1 MTMHAYTASRI
12 GTIRKGSWRTLCAVM
27 AFAIFCPSCV
37 EETTPELEE
46 QKFTRLYDDNRF
58 NESITPVDVAQ
69 TPDGGYLIL
78 ARRRLPES
86 NFSGI
91 YLMKVNARGE
101 FEAGQEL
108 ESEFVNPVGQLM
120 AADGYYHFFCMGEL
134 TVQAHLVRTSADLAE
149 VAINPLQTGLSYPA
163 AASLEGNEFLLL
175 SYDHVEKL
183 SVLSR
188 VRPDGSV
195 TTSRGFDIGIGEDV
209 EEPII
214 NHYIGGGK
222 RFPFLTGRIPG
233 GAYYFNGFY
242 NYTFS
247 LVFTDLG
254 QDEPLGVVQGQQDDG
269 GFSAVMPIASTK
281 FAAARFNFGDN
292 FLLPNVLLSPNS
304 VTSSVDY
311 PGNTLPELVP
321 NATVKILRTVIDGTP
336 TLVFASDTRAKQIAL
351 LFYDEA
357 SGALLGSHYLGFS
370 NPFEVGAVIAT
381 EDEGLLVCGTAYLAG
396 RFPRVCLFKL
406 PKEELAEKVRQ

>member
-1 MTMHAYTASRI
+1 MNFDASISSQIAALRP
-12 GTIRKGSWRTLCAVM
+12 RHWWALWFAVT
-27 AFAIFCPSCV
+27 FFSVSCV
-37 EETTPELEE
+37 EETTPDLEE
-46 QKFTRLYDDNRF
+46 QTFTRLFDDNRF
-58 NESITPVDVAQ
+58 NESVTPVDVTQ

-86 NFSGI
+86 HFTGI

-101 FEAGQEL
+101 FETGEEVEDQ
-108 ESEFVNPVGQLM
+108 FVNPVGDLM
-120 AADGYYHFFCMGEL
+120 AVNGYYYFFCMEEL
-134 TVQAHLVRTSADLAE
+134 TVQAHLVRVSASLDE
-149 VAINPLQTGLSYPA
+149 ISIDPLQSGHSYPA
-163 AASLEGNEFLLL
+163 AASLEGSEFLLL

-188 VRPDGSV
+188 VQADG
-195 TTSRGFDIGIGEDV
+195 TTTATRGFDIGVGEDV

-214 NHYIGGGK
+214 NHFIGGGK
-222 RFPFLTGRIPG
+222 AFPFLTGRIPG
-233 GAYYFNGFY
+233 GAYFFNGFY

-247 LVFTDLG
+247 LVFTDLS

-269 GFSAVMPIASTK
+269 GFSAVAPIASTK

-292 FLLPNVLLSPNS
+292 YLLPNVLLPPNS

-321 NATVKILRTVIDGTP
+321 NATVKILRTVVDGTS
-336 TLVFASDTRAKQIAL
+336 TLIFASDTKSRQIAL

-381 EDEGLLVCGTAYLAG
+381 GDEGLLVCGTAYLAG
-396 RFPRVCLFKL
+396 RFPRICLFKL
-406 PKEELAEKVRQ
+406 SSEQLAEKIR

>member
-1 MTMHAYTASRI
+1 MHAHSASRI
-12 GTIRKGSWRTLCAVM
+12 SSTHGKPWHILGVVTMLVMLCA
-27 AFAIFCPSCV
+27 SCV
-37 EETTPELEE
+37 EDTTPELEE
-46 QKFTRLYDDNRF
+46 QKFTRLYDDFRF
-58 NESITPVDVAQ
+58 NESITPVDVTQ
-69 TPDGGYLIL
+69 TSDGGYLVL

-86 NFSGI
+86 HFTGI

-101 FEAGQEL
+101 FENAQEL
-108 ESEFVNPVGQLM
+108 DDQYVNPVGELM
-120 AADGYYHFFCMGEL
+120 AVDGNHYFFCMDEL
-134 TVQAHLVRTSADLAE
+134 TVQAHLVRVSEDLGDI
-149 VAINPLQTGLSYPA
+149 AISPLQAGLSYPS
-163 AASLEGNEFLLL
+163 AASAEGDEFLLL

-188 VRPDGSV
+188 VRADGSV
-195 TTSRGFDIGIGEDV
+195 TTSHGFDIGVGEDV

-214 NHYIGGGK
+214 NHFIGGGK
-222 RFPFLTGRIPG
+222 EFPFLTGRVPG
-233 GAYYFNGFY
+233 GAYFFNGFY

-247 LVFTDLG
+247 LVFTDLS

-269 GFSAVMPIASTK
+269 GFSAVVPIASAK

-292 FLLPNVLLSPNS
+292 FLLPNVLLPANT

-336 TLVFASDTRAKQIAL
+336 TLVFASDTRSKQIAL

-357 SGALLGSHYLGFS
+357 SGTLLGSHYLGFS
-370 NPFEVGAVIAT
+370 NPFEVASVIAT
-381 EDEGLLVCGTAYLAG
+381 DDEGLLVCGTAYLAG
-396 RFPRVCLFKL
+396 RFPRICLFKL
-406 PKEELAEKVRQ
+406 PKEELAEKIR